1 MERITWECFLRE
13 INIIYD
19 LSQRLNDN
27 WQIIT
32 SVRVFSSDK
41 LIYFR
46 FFFNFLTELLPI

>member
-32 SVRVFSSDK
+32 SVRVFRSDK

-46 FFFNFLTELLPI
+46 FFSNFLTELLPI